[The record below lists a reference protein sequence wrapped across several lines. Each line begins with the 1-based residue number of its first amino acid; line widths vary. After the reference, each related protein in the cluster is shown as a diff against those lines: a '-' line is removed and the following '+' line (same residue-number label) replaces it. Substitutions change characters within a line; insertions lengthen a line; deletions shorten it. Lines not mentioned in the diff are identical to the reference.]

1 MVSGKLHKS
10 ITNIGFN
17 PTFNGESLSVET
29 HLIDF
34 CDDIYG
40 EEIEIFFHRHRRDEI
55 KFNSMEELV
64 KQIKS
69 DIEGRMSLT

>member
-1 MVSGKLHKS
+1 MLLKS

-29 HLIDF
+29 HLLDF

-40 EEIEIFFHRHRRDEI
+40 EEIEIFFHKHKRDEM
-55 KFNSMEELV
+55 KFDNMGELV
-64 KQIKS
+64 NQINR
-69 DIEGRMSLT
+69 DIQDRYAFES